1 MDKHE
6 LQKIQFQI
14 SYITNEI
21 NYDIQLMYQ
30 AGDIYTKNILLH
42 HLWNNVSY
50 LQYLNQ
56 FISYH
61 IHLPA
66 PQQPIPQQSTPSVPE
81 TTFTTE
87 ELAKFNGKNGNL
99 AYIAVNGVVYD
110 VTNNAAWA
118 AATHFGLSAG
128 NDLTQQF
135 QSCHPNGQ
143 RILDQLPIVGR
154 LVS

>member
-1 MDKHE
+1 MDKKE
-6 LQKIQFQI
+6 LQNIQTQMNYVI
-14 SYITNEI
+14 NEI
-21 NYDIQLMYQ
+21 NINIQLMYQ
-30 AGDIYTKNILLH
+30 AGDIYTKNILLN

-56 FISYH
+56 LNSYY
-61 IHLPA
+61 IHLLA
-66 PQQPIPQQSTPSVPE
+66 PQKPTPEHPTPSDPE
-81 TTFTTE
+81 KTFTRE
-87 ELAKFNGKNGNL
+87 ELAKFTGKNGNP

-135 QSCHPNGQ
+135 QSCHPSGQ
-143 RILDQLPIVGR
+143 RILDQLLIVGR